1 MPDYATPAA
10 FRAAVEARLHE
21 RARRLGVPTYIVRRQ
36 AVLERLMARL
46 SKVAP
51 GRWALKGGFA
61 LETRLGERARVSLD
75 LDAEHRHGA
84 DAARADLQR
93 ATIEDVGDHF
103 AFAVVGS
110 EELTESGLRLAVRYK
125 LESALAG
132 RTFEPLQVDVT
143 LAVPEPWDGKP
154 AVRSGV
160 LAELGFEAIE
170 VLLVPVE
177 RQIAE
182 KLHAYTRT
190 YKGGRTTRAR
200 DLVDLI
206 LVRQHE
212 RMDTAALQDAIKRVF
227 ARRQTHAIPTR
238 LSLPPRELA
247 VSYKREAE
255 RVRVNPVLAEAH
267 QLVADWLDP
276 LLDEIHRTG
285 GV

>member
-1 MPDYATPAA
+1 
-10 FRAAVEARLHE
+10 
-21 RARRLGVPTYIVRRQ
+21 
-36 AVLERLMARL
+36 MARL

-75 LDAEHRHGA
+75 LDADHRVGA
-84 DAARADLQR
+84 EAARADLQR
-93 ATIEDVGDHF
+93 AAHEDIGDHF
-103 AFAVVGS
+103 AFAMTGS

-143 LAVPEPWDGKP
+143 HAVPEPWDAKP
-154 AVRSGV
+154 AIRPGI

-190 YKGGRTTRAR
+190 YKGGGTTRPR
-200 DLVDLI
+200 DLVDLLLI
-206 LVRQHE
+206 KEHE
-212 RMDTAALQDAIKRVF
+212 RVNMGALQDAIKQVF
-227 ARRQTHAIPTR
+227 VRRATHLVPTR
-238 LSLPPRELA
+238 LSSPPRELA
-247 VSYKREAE
+247 VSYRQEAE
-255 RVRVNPVLAEAH
+255 RVGVNPTLIEAH

-276 LLDEIHRTG
+276 LFEEIHSPG
-285 GV
+285 GS